1 MKRIIYF
8 ILAVFFLILG
18 AIGLALPVVPQ
29 VPFLLLG
36 FGFLAGA
43 SKRVHRWVTQTE
55 FYQKHGRVWV
65 KKSKILESL
74 FGEWE
79 EPEGSEDH
87 EEKEEDEK
95 EGDIEIEEDN
105 QEEGEP
111 LQ

>member
-8 ILAVFFLILG
+8 ILAAFFLILG
-18 AIGLALPVVPQ
+18 AIGLALPIVPQ

-43 SKRVHRWVTQTE
+43 SKRVHRWVTHTK
-55 FYQKHGRVWV
+55 FYQKHGREWV

-79 EPEGSEDH
+79 ETESS
-87 EEKEEDEK
+87 EKEEDK
-95 EGDIEIEEDN
+95 TDEETEADH

-111 LQ
+111 LR

>member
-74 FGEWE
+74 FGEWD
-79 EPEGSEDH
+79 EPENSD
-87 EEKEEDEK
+87 KEEDEK
-95 EGDIEIEEDN
+95 EENI

>member
-43 SKRVHRWVTQTE
+43 SKRVHRKVTQTQ
-55 FYQKHGRVWV
+55 FYQKHGREWV

-74 FGEWE
+74 FGEWD
-79 EPEGSEDH
+79 EPESSNN
-87 EEKEEDEK
+87 EEDEK
-95 EGDIEIEEDN
+95 EENIE
-105 QEEGEP
+105 EEGEP